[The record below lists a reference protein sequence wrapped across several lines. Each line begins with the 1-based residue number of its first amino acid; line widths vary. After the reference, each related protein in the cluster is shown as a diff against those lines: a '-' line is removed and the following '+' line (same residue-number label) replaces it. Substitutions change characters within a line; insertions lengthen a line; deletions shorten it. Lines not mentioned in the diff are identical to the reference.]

1 MVCGNERERD
11 RKRSQYIGLTS
22 KQSSR
27 GCHRQLLIVVAV
39 VVVVV
44 VVVAVVSF
52 NDNDK
57 AAASE
62 ATTTDMPH
70 SCSPLYFTSVG
81 RPTERTR

>member
-1 MVCGNERERD
+1 
-11 RKRSQYIGLTS
+11 
-22 KQSSR
+22 
-27 GCHRQLLIVVAV
+27 
-39 VVVVV
+39 
-44 VVVAVVSF
+44 VSF